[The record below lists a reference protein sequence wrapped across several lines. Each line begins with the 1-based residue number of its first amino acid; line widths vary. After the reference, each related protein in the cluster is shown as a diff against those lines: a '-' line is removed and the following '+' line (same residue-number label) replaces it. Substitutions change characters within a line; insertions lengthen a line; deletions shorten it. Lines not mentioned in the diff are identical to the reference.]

1 MAAGDVTGVNDDCN
15 DTDNADAA
23 SEAMEA
29 WRDLAR
35 RVESMDRDEAYMQ
48 MCKAQDE
55 IRRLQSHYQETKQ
68 ADNDSST
75 VKSPMIM
82 SHSTNSEAENERS
95 AEGGLSK
102 DVFTSATNSDV
113 QSLQTANEQST
124 TAFQTDKRVHCIN
137 GTWID
142 NGGECSVEFL
152 PNVKCYILTLIQND
166 TSANTS
172 CSCIPTRDEV
182 TLDFSLIHD
191 NSKDDSSS
199 DISYYEVK
207 MYHNKVISNNP
218 QLLSLSLPVDSFSFG
233 MDQEQ
238 APNYRVTTDDNSLS
252 VRIQFHSLT
261 IDGSNSIIDELLGN
275 TDSTSNFSSTIMS
288 DAKSMNY
295 LCCRTCHNPIVE
307 NDGEPII
314 QSVLPLP
321 SGYWDEITDFL
332 ICYDGVSHDIIFT
345 FVEMTKLTNNISRI
359 IYFFNSNPP
368 LTLTPH

>member
-1 MAAGDVTGVNDDCN
+1 MAAWWGEPFDDGHYDRGGHRSVCRRLAAGDDTGVKDDCD
-15 DTDNADAA
+15 DTGNADAA
-23 SEAMEA
+23 AAA

-55 IRRLQSHYQETKQ
+55 IRRLQSHYQETNQ
-68 ADNDSST
+68 GNNDSSMIE
-75 VKSPMIM
+75 SPLIM
-82 SHSTNSEAENERS
+82 SHSINSEAENEKS

-102 DVFTSATNSDV
+102 DVFTSAANSDV

-124 TAFQTDKRVHCIN
+124 TAFQTDKRVHHIG

-152 PNVKCYILTLIQND
+152 PNVKCYILTLTQND

-172 CSCIPTRDEV
+172 CSCIPNRDEV
-182 TLDFSLIHD
+182 TLDFSLIHN

-218 QLLSLSLPVDSFSFG
+218 LLLSLSLPVDSFSLG
-233 MDQEQ
+233 MDREQ
-238 APNYRVTTDDNSLS
+238 APNYRVTTDDNSLF

-261 IDGSNSIIDELLGN
+261 IDESNSITDELLGN
-275 TDSTSNFSSTIMS
+275 TDSTSNNFSSTITS

-307 NDGEPII
+307 NDGKPNI

-321 SGYWDEITDFL
+321 SGYWDEITDYL

-345 FVEMTKLTNNISRI
+345 LV
-359 IYFFNSNPP
+359 
-368 LTLTPH
+368 